1 MKYHVI
7 IVVAALLTAGCSDRS
22 SENWYDQSNN
32 ATIHRDEF
40 IADQAALG
48 VDPDQARAAHDLKQF
63 TIRTEGR
70 NMSVV
75 LEGEDLERTLNQ
87 P

>member
-1 MKYHVI
+1 MNYRVI
-7 IVVAALLTAGCSDRS
+7 LAVIALFVVGCSDRS
-22 SENWYDQSNN
+22 SENWYDQSAN